1 MSKQQSKKQQKEEQV
16 KFEKIM
22 EMYHHGNQE
31 MAKYLALQAME
42 NYIKSLMKKQFS
54 TYVTKYFDDLLQ
66 EGYMAVLE
74 GLRNR
79 PLCSRPVH
87 CRMYSV
93 RQPQCRPVL

>member
-54 TYVTKYFDDLLQ
+54 TTF
-66 EGYMAVLE
+66 
-74 GLRNR
+74 
-79 PLCSRPVH
+79 
-87 CRMYSV
+87 
-93 RQPQCRPVL
+93 

>member
-42 NYIKSLMKKQFS
+42 NYIKSLMKKTIFHICN
-54 TYVTKYFDDLLQ
+54 KIF
-66 EGYMAVLE
+66 
-74 GLRNR
+74 
-79 PLCSRPVH
+79 
-87 CRMYSV
+87 
-93 RQPQCRPVL
+93 

>member
-54 TYVTKYFDDLLQ
+54 TYVAFDCRSGDCGAGGYLL
-66 EGYMAVLE
+66 
-74 GLRNR
+74 
-79 PLCSRPVH
+79 H
-87 CRMYSV
+87 HH
-93 RQPQCRPVL
+93 

>member
-42 NYIKSLMKKQFS
+42 NYIKK
-54 TYVTKYFDDLLQ
+54 
-66 EGYMAVLE
+66 GI
-74 GLRNR
+74 
-79 PLCSRPVH
+79 H
-87 CRMYSV
+87 C
-93 RQPQCRPVL
+93 